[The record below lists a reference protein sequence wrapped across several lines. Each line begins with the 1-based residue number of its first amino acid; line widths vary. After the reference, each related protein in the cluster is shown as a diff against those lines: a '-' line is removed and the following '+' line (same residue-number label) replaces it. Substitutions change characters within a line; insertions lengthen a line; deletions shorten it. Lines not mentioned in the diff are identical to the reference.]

1 MKTYV
6 FTNRVY
12 PPVGGA
18 TGELLKELA
27 EGLAG
32 DGARVVVVTS
42 KEMGAGSGERGAGDR
57 SQGAGDGE
65 EINSR
70 EKAQEEDREQ
80 GTGDGGQ
87 TGGPVEYAGPVKLS
101 SDSATSR
108 AEHSTGQEDLRL
120 TNLKLKTPTGVEV
133 IRVGTATFTRASHGR
148 RAWSYLTLYPQ
159 LMWQVWKLGRVDAVV
174 SMTDPPLQVAA
185 VTLASCRAGKKI
197 HWAQDV
203 YPELAEEL
211 GVIPRGGLLARV
223 LRAVS
228 NWALRRQ
235 DEVVVVGRCM
245 RERLVRRGVDAG
257 KIEVIPNWSP
267 VAAVPAEDVAA
278 MRQKLGWDGKFVAL
292 YSGNLGLAHDFETLV
307 GAAKLL
313 EGAGVTMVF
322 AGEGPRLEEVK
333 RTTAGCKHVAF
344 LPSQPKEHLS
354 AFLAAADV
362 HLVTVRAGLEGLVVP
377 SKAYGIL
384 AAGRP
389 IFFVGGADSEV
400 AGVIAESGCGVVIPN
415 GDAAGLAEAIK
426 LAARRGEQPTSSPA
440 AGFDRALTQ
449 WRAILS

>member
-42 KEMGAGSGERGAGDR
+42 KEMGSGGHRPPL
-57 SQGAGDGE
+57 Q
-65 EINSR
+65 NR
-70 EKAQEEDREQ
+70 EL
-80 GTGDGGQ
+80 
-87 TGGPVEYAGPVKLS
+87 V
-101 SDSATSR
+101 
-108 AEHSTGQEDLRL
+108 
-120 TNLKLKTPTGVEV
+120 NGVEV
-133 IRVGTATFTRASHGR
+133 IRVGTARFTRASHGR

-159 LMWQVWKLGRVDAVV
+159 LMWQVWKLGKVDAVV

-185 VTLASCRAGKKI
+185 VTLASCRAKKKI

-223 LRAVS
+223 LRS
-228 NWALRRQ
+228 ISTWALRRQ
-235 DEVVVVGRCM
+235 DEVVAVGRCM

-267 VAAVPAEDVAA
+267 VGAVSAASVAA
-278 MRQKLGWDGKFVAL
+278 MRKKLGWDGKFVAL
-292 YSGNLGLAHDFETLV
+292 YSGNIGLAHDFETLV

-333 RTTAGCKHVAF
+333 RATAGLAQVDF
-344 LPSQPKEHLS
+344 LPAQPKEELG

-389 IFFVGGADSEV
+389 VMYVGS
-400 AGVIAESGCGVVIPN
+400 AESEIAKLLNESGAGRVFPN
-415 GDAAGLAEAIK
+415 GDAQGLAEALKSAAAASDTFQRIGAAAMSSAGGWTFVK
-426 LAARRGEQPTSSPA
+426 ALAK
-440 AGFDRALTQ
+440 
-449 WRAILS
+449 WREVLAEE

>member
-27 EGLAG
+27 EGLAA
-32 DGARVVVVTS
+32 DGARVV
-42 KEMGAGSGERGAGDR
+42 
-57 SQGAGDGE
+57 
-65 EINSR
+65 II
-70 EKAQEEDREQ
+70 
-80 GTGDGGQ
+80 
-87 TGGPVEYAGPVKLS
+87 
-101 SDSATSR
+101 TSR
-108 AEHSTGQEDLRL
+108 GPAD
-120 TNLKLKTPTGVEV
+120 LKLPKHQMVNGVEL
-133 IRVGTATFTRASHGR
+133 IRVGSMPFSRASHLK
-148 RAWSYLTLYPQ
+148 RALSYGGLYPQ
-159 LMWQVWKLGRVDAVV
+159 LMWQVWKLGKVDAVV

-185 VTLASCRAGKKI
+185 VTLASCRAKKKI

-211 GVIPRGGLLARV
+211 GVISRGGLLAQV
-223 LRAVS
+223 LRS
-228 NWALRRQ
+228 ISTWALRRQ

-267 VAAVPAEDVAA
+267 VGAVSADVVSA
-278 MRQKLGWDGKFVAL
+278 MRHKLGWANDFVAL

-307 GAAKLL
+307 SAAKLL
-313 EGAGVTMVF
+313 GGAGVKMVF
-322 AGEGPRLEEVK
+322 AGEGPRLEQVRRATQGLE
-333 RTTAGCKHVAF
+333 HVSF
-344 LPSQPKEHLS
+344 LPPQAKDDLA

-384 AAGRP
+384 AAERP
-389 IFFVGGADSEV
+389 IFYVGAQDSEV
-400 AGVIAESGCGVVIPN
+400 ARLLSETNAGKVFTNGDFAGVASALRESAAELPAPAAGCGVF
-415 GDAAGLAEAIK
+415 GFAGAFK
-426 LAARRGEQPTSSPA
+426 K
-440 AGFDRALTQ
+440 
-449 WRAILS
+449 WREILE